1 MSTPKF
7 QTDLFPD
14 PKFNPV
20 FQEDITSRTRLAP
33 GITMGTFLG
42 GHGDPVTLT
51 HIESD
56 DEKLRLAKQ
65 YVLHAQYMKIVRGL
79 NQFLDYRIQ
88 VVESLYRS
96 ESSEILD
103 ASDGINYLMQRGRAV
118 AYELID
124 INGELALEKTFDLSV
139 FTKNYIIFDK
149 LILDYDSY
157 NPDETI
163 NAQIILVMPEI
174 VTPWSAI
181 FNNELETRFNN
192 FVQST
197 NELVE
202 VIQPTEDIT
211 NLV

>member
-33 GITMGTFLG
+33 GITMATFLG

-103 ASDGINYLMQRGRAV
+103 ASDGIIPEGKKVGDVKKASHTRYTVSWNPEQ
-118 AYELID
+118 ELE
-124 INGELALEKTFDLSV
+124 ELEARIAALEG
-139 FTKNYIIFDK
+139 
-149 LILDYDSY
+149 
-157 NPDETI
+157 
-163 NAQIILVMPEI
+163 
-174 VTPWSAI
+174 
-181 FNNELETRFNN
+181 
-192 FVQST
+192 
-197 NELVE
+197 
-202 VIQPTEDIT
+202 
-211 NLV
+211 

>member
-1 MSTPKF
+1 
-7 QTDLFPD
+7 
-14 PKFNPV
+14 
-20 FQEDITSRTRLAP
+20 
-33 GITMGTFLG
+33 
-42 GHGDPVTLT
+42 
-51 HIESD
+51 
-56 DEKLRLAKQ
+56 
-65 YVLHAQYMKIVRGL
+65 
-79 NQFLDYRIQ
+79 
-88 VVESLYRS
+88 
-96 ESSEILD
+96 
-103 ASDGINYLMQRGRAV
+103 MQRGRAV

-124 INGELALEKTFDLSV
+124 INGDLALEKTFDLAV
-139 FTKNYIIFDK
+139 FTKNNINFDK